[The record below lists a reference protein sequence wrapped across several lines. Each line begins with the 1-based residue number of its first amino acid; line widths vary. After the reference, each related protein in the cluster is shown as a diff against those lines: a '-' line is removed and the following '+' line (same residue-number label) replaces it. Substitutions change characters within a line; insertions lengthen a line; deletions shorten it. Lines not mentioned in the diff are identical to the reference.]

1 MSDNELRRMRGIGTG
16 SLAYLREALGV
27 RVDFHVEARLRRVAR
42 RPWSQAEDGVLRSS
56 ITRGKHAR
64 TIGAEMMNLS
74 AEAIEAN
81 GSRAEGEGKATM
93 PGRFAARPCTQADD
107 DTMRALVLA
116 GASTRAI
123 AHQLDRT
130 IAAVGSRAKRANIG
144 LKKVKKKRLQMGRR

>member
-1 MSDNELRRMRGIGTG
+1 MQGIGTG

-42 RPWSQAEDGVLRSS
+42 RPWSQAEDGVLRSL

-81 GSRAEGEGKATM
+81 GSRAEGEGKGPRSLGTN
-93 PGRFAARPCTQADD
+93 PAAQA
-107 DTMRALVLA
+107 
-116 GASTRAI
+116 
-123 AHQLDRT
+123 
-130 IAAVGSRAKRANIG
+130 
-144 LKKVKKKRLQMGRR
+144 

>member
-1 MSDNELRRMRGIGTG
+1 
-16 SLAYLREALGV
+16 
-27 RVDFHVEARLRRVAR
+27 
-42 RPWSQAEDGVLRSS
+42 
-56 ITRGKHAR
+56 
-64 TIGAEMMNLS
+64 MNLS

-81 GSRAEGEGKATM
+81 GSRAEGEGKATI
-93 PGRFAARPCTQADD
+93 PGRFAARPWTQADD

-123 AHQLDRT
+123 AHQLFRT